1 MINQKQN
8 YQSTYDD
15 ATLTI
20 LDILRKK
27 GVANN
32 FDDVLRE
39 YKKISMEDISKNN
52 KKVIEEPMKLVKRK
66 YI

>member
-1 MINQKQN
+1 MK
-8 YQSTYDD
+8 QSTQSSYDM

-20 LDILRKK
+20 LDMLRKK

-39 YKKISMEDISKNN
+39 YKKISMEDISKHNQEVLE
-52 KKVIEEPMKLVKRK
+52 KPVKLVKRK

>member
-8 YQSTYDD
+8 YQSTFDD

-27 GVANN
+27 GIANN

-39 YKKISMEDISKNN
+39 YKKISMEDISKHN